1 MEVPEQGVLW
11 GIIWWDGEGPGGK
24 VVTADAVK
32 KGYVVITVK
41 DSDHASPGLHGALA
55 SPLKWSINKETELYE
70 RGLRNRPELKS

>member
-1 MEVPEQGVLW
+1 MQGVLW

-41 DSDHASPGLHGALA
+41 DSGHASPGLHGALA
-55 SPLKWSINKETELYE
+55 SPLK
-70 RGLRNRPELKS
+70 